1 MLGEQGRCRKAVDQS
16 WGGGGGRGGGRG
28 VEIYR
33 AISKCQA
40 DLVIFNVNI
49 QGIVETVNCMYTIIE
64 KTVTKPVFLL
74 VLNF

>member
-16 WGGGGGRGGGRG
+16 WGGGGRG

>member
-1 MLGEQGRCRKAVDQS
+1 MEDVERLSTNLGEGA
-16 WGGGGGRGGGRG
+16 GGGGCCG

-33 AISKCQA
+33 TISKCQA

-49 QGIVETVNCMYTIIE
+49 QGIVEKVKCMYTIIE
-64 KTVTKPVFLL
+64 KTVTKPVLLL

>member
-1 MLGEQGRCRKAVDQS
+1 MSKGCRPIL
-16 WGGGGGRGGGRG
+16 GRGGGPG

-49 QGIVETVNCMYTIIE
+49 QGIVETVKCMCTIIE
-64 KTVTKPVFLL
+64 KTVTKPVLLL
-74 VLNF
+74 VFNF

>member
-16 WGGGGGRGGGRG
+16 WGGGGGGGGCGG

-33 AISKCQA
+33 TISKCQA
-40 DLVIFNVNI
+40 DLIFNVNI
-49 QGIVETVNCMYTIIE
+49 QGIVEKVKCMYTIIE
-64 KTVTKPVFLL
+64 KTVTKPVLLL

>member
-16 WGGGGGRGGGRG
+16 WGGGGGRG

-49 QGIVETVNCMYTIIE
+49 QGIVETVKCMYTIIE

>member
-1 MLGEQGRCRKAVDQS
+1 M
-16 WGGGGGRGGGRG
+16 GGCCG

-40 DLVIFNVNI
+40 DLVIFNGNI

>member
-1 MLGEQGRCRKAVDQS
+1 MLGEQGRFRKAVDQS
-16 WGGGGGRGGGRG
+16 WGGGGGRGGRG